1 MKKYNA
7 LLAIIALVLAS
18 LACQTILG
26 GGKGGV
32 NPPEAPQYT
41 PGGDVEAPTAAA
53 APTAGDSITI
63 GGDSEFPMPKDATNV
78 VNLGNTVLN
87 FQTKLS
93 LDEAMNF
100 YRDEFGKSGY
110 TERSELT
117 VTAGGTFS
125 MVFDG
130 HKSGQAIT
138 VQGVDFGDGTINI
151 SITLADI

>member
-1 MKKYNA
+1 MKKYSI
-7 LLAIIALVLAS
+7 LLAIVSLVLAS
-18 LACQTILG
+18 LACQTIMG
-26 GGKGGV
+26 GGDGGF
-32 NPPEAPQYT
+32 NPPDVPQVD
-41 PGGDVEAPTAAA
+41 GGDVEIPTV
-53 APTAGDSITI
+53 PPVIPGGDNITI
-63 GGDSEFPMPKDATNV
+63 GGDSEFPMPDDATNV
-78 VNLGNTVLN
+78 VNMGNTILN

-93 LDEAMNF
+93 LDEAMSF

-130 HKSGQAIT
+130 YKSGQAIT